1 MSDKLNLDDFELK
14 ELNEENFKD
23 SVIERKNVVT
33 EFTIDLIE
41 NHQTDLQKLKKELSA
56 QVSLCRATIDNIER
70 NHPHVAEMSDEEK
83 HSVWMAFENQNIV
96 NEAEPKLVQVDEQL
110 AKYAELIDGMYQKFG
125 FVPSEQAITIDPD
138 VLKE

>member
-1 MSDKLNLDDFELK
+1 
-14 ELNEENFKD
+14 
-23 SVIERKNVVT
+23 
-33 EFTIDLIE
+33 
-41 NHQTDLQKLKKELSA
+41 
-56 QVSLCRATIDNIER
+56 
-70 NHPHVAEMSDEEK
+70 MSDEEK